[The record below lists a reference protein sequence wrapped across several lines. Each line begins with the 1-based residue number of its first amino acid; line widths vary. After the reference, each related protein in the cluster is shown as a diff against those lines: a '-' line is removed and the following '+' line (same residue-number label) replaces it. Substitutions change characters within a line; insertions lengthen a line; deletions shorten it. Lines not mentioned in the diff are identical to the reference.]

1 MIKYPQINKLYT
13 MGLDSVELVMEV
25 EKYFGIQIP
34 DPEAEKILT
43 IQNMV
48 DCVARHLS
56 VSNNSPELRDTV
68 VNKIQS
74 ILIKFNLTDRPLRLT
89 DPFFLTLS
97 PKNKSTWQ
105 LFINEMGIDIP
116 KPETTEKSNNN
127 FFDKIKSTFSM
138 NYFYDWKEITLEQ
151 FASAICAKNC
161 SILINSSAIKNT
173 YEIFVAVASITVDK
187 IGVDYYEITPEK
199 SFTNDLGVD

>member
-1 MIKYPQINKLYT
+1 MPSVKNKITNT
-13 MGLDSVELVMEV
+13 MGLDSIELVMEV
-25 EKYFGIQIP
+25 EKYFNIQIS
-34 DPEAEKILT
+34 DPEAEKTLT

-56 VSNNSPELRDTV
+56 VSNNSTELRDTV
-68 VNKIQS
+68 VNKIQN
-74 ILIKFNLTDRPLRLT
+74 ILIKLNLTDKPLSLT
-89 DPFFLTLS
+89 DPVFLTLS
-97 PKNKSTWQ
+97 PKNKSIWQ
-105 LFINEMGIDIP
+105 LFTDEMGLDIP

-127 FFDKIKSTFSM
+127 FFDKIKSAFSM
-138 NYFYDWKEITLEQ
+138 NYFYDWKEITLEL

-161 SILINSSAIKNT
+161 SLLINSSAIKNI
-173 YEIFVAVASITVDK
+173 YEIYVAVTSITVDK